1 MTRRFYNATHL
12 IVVTL
17 ITLSIAPAA
26 ILGITRIYTEPQA
39 SWLMGIS
46 FCSWLALI
54 VMTLI
59 LNIASLPYHRL
70 ALYGML
76 VTVAAY
82 FLLGLTIPAIT

>member
-1 MTRRFYNATHL
+1 MTRRFYKATHL

-26 ILGITRIYTEPQA
+26 ILGITHIYTEPQA
-39 SWLMGIS
+39 SWIMGIS
-46 FCSWLALI
+46 FGSWLALI
-54 VMTLI
+54 VVTLI

-76 VTVAAY
+76 VTVATY
-82 FLLGLTIPAIT
+82 FLLGFMLPAIT